1 MKVDYSKLEEL
12 IITSKCYLCDL
23 PKFKFEEN
31 FDFELK
37 YNRICVLGPKRSGK
51 TFIISQLFDTFDD
64 KKYYQNE
71 LSFLKLVDNKIL
83 IEEPK
88 EIPKESKLKYYVT
101 HCNIVIYVVK
111 NYGYKQQ
118 LEVNQIIKLL
128 DKTKILII
136 VHNPLDITD
145 LGHYQNYN
153 RFTGFLENIPRM
165 KVESY
170 NIQELKS
177 HTFCEIKRNN
187 NRARTYHFFL
197 RRHLTANRAINDGLN
212 HNCEVFND
220 IQYLIGNFMGLGDKY
235 EKYKDEKQKNI
246 APNYTLKINDN
257 TLEISVDLPGGEEVN
272 DEIKWDPTTLQFT
285 FSLKAKKKEIIPV
298 NGTPL
303 VEKIEKGV
311 YELNLKLQYLNYP
324 IINMI
329 PQKENQ
335 NGRHTFKFELL
346 VTGYEK
352 Y

>member
-1 MKVDYSKLEEL
+1 MDDYSKLEEL

-51 TFIISQLFDTFDD
+51 TFIISQLFDTFND

-136 VHNPLDITD
+136 VHNPLDITE
-145 LGHYQNYN
+145 LGHNQNIN
-153 RFTGFLENIPRM
+153 RFNGFLENIPRM

-170 NIQELKS
+170 NIQELRS
-177 HTFCEIKRNN
+177 LTF
-187 NRARTYHFFL
+187 
-197 RRHLTANRAINDGLN
+197 
-212 HNCEVFND
+212 
-220 IQYLIGNFMGLGDKY
+220 Y
-235 EKYKDEKQKNI
+235 EKKGTI
-246 APNYTLKINDN
+246 IG
-257 TLEISVDLPGGEEVN
+257 LELTIS
-272 DEIKWDPTTLQFT
+272 F
-285 FSLKAKKKEIIPV
+285 
-298 NGTPL
+298 
-303 VEKIEKGV
+303 
-311 YELNLKLQYLNYP
+311 
-324 IINMI
+324 
-329 PQKENQ
+329 
-335 NGRHTFKFELL
+335 
-346 VTGYEK
+346 
-352 Y
+352 

>member
-1 MKVDYSKLEEL
+1 MHGPKNINDYEIVSRDNKSNKSSSMDDYSKLEEL

-212 HNCEVFND
+212 HNCHVFND
-220 IQYLIGNFMGLGDKY
+220 IQYLIGHFMGLLDKY

-246 APNYTLKINDN
+246 APNYTLKINNN

-272 DEIKWDPTTLQFT
+272 DEIKWDPTTQQFT
-285 FSLKAKKKEIIPV
+285 FSLKAKKKKIIPV
-298 NGTPL
+298 N
-303 VEKIEKGV
+303 
-311 YELNLKLQYLNYP
+311 LKL
-324 IINMI
+324 I
-329 PQKENQ
+329 
-335 NGRHTFKFELL
+335 F
-346 VTGYEK
+346 
-352 Y
+352 